1 MSLDK
6 TTIAKRYSKALFDV
20 VAEQNQID
28 QVRDEL
34 KQIQQIFDDNEG
46 LGKMLTDKG
55 LKDDQKR
62 SIMALLTKD
71 ASKYVG
77 NLIKMAFDY
86 GRMDDLTAIIAEFN
100 RLCDADA
107 SVVRA
112 KVISTIPLSD
122 EQLQK
127 MAENFAK
134 RLKVSKV
141 ILDSEVDN
149 SIIGG
154 AIIKTD
160 GLIYDGSIQTQ
171 INQIRQRLV
180 G

>member
-1 MSLDK
+1 C
-6 TTIAKRYSKALFDV
+6 V
-20 VAEQNQID
+20 
-28 QVRDEL
+28 
-34 KQIQQIFDDNEG
+34 
-46 LGKMLTDKG
+46 
-55 LKDDQKR
+55 
-62 SIMALLTKD
+62 
-71 ASKYVG
+71 
-77 NLIKMAFDY
+77 
-86 GRMDDLTAIIAEFN
+86 
-100 RLCDADA
+100 ADA

-112 KVISTIPLSD
+112 KVISAIPLSD

>member
-62 SIMALLTKD
+62 SIWR
-71 ASKYVG
+71 
-77 NLIKMAFDY
+77 F
-86 GRMDDLTAIIAEFN
+86 
-100 RLCDADA
+100 
-107 SVVRA
+107 
-112 KVISTIPLSD
+112 
-122 EQLQK
+122 
-127 MAENFAK
+127 
-134 RLKVSKV
+134 
-141 ILDSEVDN
+141 
-149 SIIGG
+149 
-154 AIIKTD
+154 
-160 GLIYDGSIQTQ
+160 
-171 INQIRQRLV
+171 
-180 G
+180 